1 MNSNFPVTPNKNM
14 PSELADCYG
23 QTLHVGDRVSIKPQ
37 PSNPKVWLHGTFVK
51 GTTDYKNR
59 KILLTITCNNGEE
72 LTFSN
77 DQVSLKKKR
86 SMRSVEEGSDSEDS
100 VATYESTSPSGPQG
114 AKESI
119 TVVQSVT
126 PPSANPLLRHT
137 GSIYEPRMRAVYA
150 PPAVLPPI
158 EEVGNVTPIR
168 PEPQSLR
175 SNDEKLMTFREVSD
189 ILNTSYNYEQS
200 IQSTTLDIIAVYLK
214 GQKILYTEA
223 KTYCEM
229 NLYSLMLPAIFIS
242 ALCTVLSLELKDV
255 VHGSTVVSALTA
267 FNSFILSLVTYLK
280 LDAKAEAHKTTAYSF
295 QKLQGK
301 CEFNSGKVLFL
312 TDGAEANPE
321 ETNFSPKKI
330 VEEVES
336 KINEIRDTNQFLLPE
351 AIRYR
356 YPTLYSTNIF
366 TEVKKLQNHEIL
378 LINKLKIVINRLQDN
393 QFMLR
398 QAPTREEYDKLKAEQ
413 ETLQVTQNE
422 CFQEIIDFRDRYLN
436 IDTKFKDE
444 VQADID
450 SARNKWGGCCR
461 WLRT

>member
-1 MNSNFPVTPNKNM
+1 MVRP
-14 PSELADCYG
+14 
-23 QTLHVGDRVSIKPQ
+23 H
-37 PSNPKVWLHGTFVK
+37 PSNPKVWIHGNFMKVTMDSKTRK
-51 GTTDYKNR
+51 G
-59 KILLTITCNNGEE
+59 LLTIACDSGLEQTFSQDKVQKKSDARNRSRGEE
-72 LTFSN
+72 GPSE
-77 DQVSLKKKR
+77 DEE
-86 SMRSVEEGSDSEDS
+86 SVE
-100 VATYESTSPSGPQG
+100 TYSSKEKQNV
-114 AKESI
+114 KESI
-119 TVVQSVT
+119 TVVESV
-126 PPSANPLLRHT
+126 PPPALRYA
-137 GSIYEPRMRAVYA
+137 GSVYQPQMRAVYQ
-150 PPAVLPPI
+150 PPAVLPPV
-158 EEVGNVTPIR
+158 EESGNITPIR
-168 PEPQSLR
+168 QEPPTSLR
-175 SNDEKLMTFREVSD
+175 SNDEKPMTFREVSD

-242 ALCTVLSLELKDV
+242 ALCTVLSIELEDV
-255 VHGSTVVSALTA
+255 KHGSTTVSALTA
-267 FNSFILSLVTYLK
+267 LNSFILSLVTYLK

-312 TDGAEANPE
+312 TDGESPE
-321 ETNFSPKKI
+321 EVEFSPKKI

-336 KINEIRDTNQFLLPE
+336 KINEIRETNQFLLPE

-398 QAPTREEYDKLKAEQ
+398 QSATREEYDKLKAEQ
-413 ETLQVTQNE
+413 ELLQVGQNE
-422 CFQEIIDFRDRYLN
+422 CFQEIIDYRDKYLN
-436 IDTKFKDE
+436 IDKKFKDE

-450 SARNKWGGCCR
+450 SARNKWCGCCR

>member
-1 MNSNFPVTPNKNM
+1 M
-14 PSELADCYG
+14 PSQHADCYG
-23 QTLHVGDRVSIKPQ
+23 KPLHVGDRVMVKPQ
-37 PSNPKVWLHGTFVK
+37 PSNPKVWLHGTFMK
-51 GTTDYKNR
+51 GVTDYKNR
-59 KILLTITCNNGEE
+59 KIMLTVACDNGEE
-72 LTFSN
+72 QTFSN
-77 DQVSLKKKR
+77 LEVILKKTAQ
-86 SMRSVEEGSDSEDS
+86 SVGPHLEKEGSESEEDS
-100 VATYESTSPSGPQG
+100 VKTYDSTAPTGPKG

-119 TVVQSVT
+119 TVVESVS
-126 PPSANPLLRHT
+126 PPLRHA
-137 GSIYEPRMRAVYA
+137 GSVYQPRFRAVYQ
-150 PPAVLPPI
+150 PPAVLPPV
-158 EEVGNVTPIR
+158 EEASSVTPIR
-168 PEPQSLR
+168 PEHPSSLR
-175 SNDEKLMTFREVSD
+175 SNDEKPMTFREVSD

-242 ALCTVLSLELKDV
+242 ALCTVLSIELKDV

-312 TDGAEANPE
+312 SDGDNHNATATDELE
-321 ETNFSPKKI
+321 FSPKKI

-336 KINEIRDTNQFLLPE
+336 KINEIRETNQFLLPE

-366 TEVKKLQNHEIL
+366 TEVKKLQNSEIL
-378 LINKLKIVINRLQDN
+378 LINKLKIVINRIQDN

-398 QAPTREEYDKLKAEQ
+398 QAPTREEYDRLRAEQ
-413 ETLQVTQNE
+413 ESLQVEQNR
-422 CFQEIIDFRDRYLN
+422 CFQAIIDYRDKYLN
-436 IDTKFKDE
+436 IDKKFKDE

-450 SARNKWGGCCR
+450 SARNKYCGCCR

>member
-1 MNSNFPVTPNKNM
+1 M
-14 PSELADCYG
+14 PSEPADCYG
-23 QTLHVGDRVSIKPQ
+23 QPLHVGDRVMVKPQ
-37 PSNPKVWLHGTFVK
+37 PSNPKVWLHGTFMK

-59 KILLTITCNNGEE
+59 KIILSITCDNGEE
-72 LTFSN
+72 QTFSN
-77 DQVSLKKKR
+77 DQVSLKKKGTTPITIG
-86 SMRSVEEGSDSEDS
+86 EDDNQSENS
-100 VATYESTSPSGPQG
+100 VATYESTTPSGAKG

-119 TVVQSVT
+119 TVVESV
-126 PPSANPLLRHT
+126 PPPLMRA
-137 GSIYEPRMRAVYA
+137 GSVYEPHFRSVYA
-150 PPAVLPPI
+150 PPVVLPPI
-158 EEVGNVTPIR
+158 EESGNITPIH
-168 PEPQSLR
+168 PERQPPTSLR

-189 ILNTSYNYEQS
+189 ILNTSYNYEQA

-242 ALCTVLSLELKDV
+242 ALCTVLSIELKDFV
-255 VHGSTVVSALTA
+255 NGSTIVSSLTA
-267 FNSFILSLVTYLK
+267 LNSFILSLVTYLK

-312 TDGAEANPE
+312 TDSENAALTD

-330 VEEVES
+330 VAEVES
-336 KINEIRDTNQFLLPE
+336 KINEIRETNQFLLPE

-378 LINKLKIVINRLQDN
+378 LINKLKIVINSLQDN

-398 QAPTREEYDKLKAEQ
+398 QAATREEYDKLKAEQ
-413 ETLQVTQNE
+413 ESLQVDQNK
-422 CFQEIIDFRDRYLN
+422 CFQEIIDFRDKYLN
-436 IDTKFKDE
+436 IDKKFKDE

-450 SARNKWGGCCR
+450 SARNKWCGCCR

>member
-1 MNSNFPVTPNKNM
+1 MV
-14 PSELADCYG
+14 
-23 QTLHVGDRVSIKPQ
+23 KPQ
-37 PSNPKVWLHGTFVK
+37 TSNPKVWLHGTFMK
-51 GTTDYKNR
+51 GVTDFKNR
-59 KILLTITCNNGEE
+59 KVMLTIACHNGEE
-72 LTFSN
+72 ITISN
-77 DQVSLKKKR
+77 DQVTLKKSR
-86 SMRSVEEGSDSEDS
+86 SAAGARSIGASSEKEESESEADS
-100 VATYESTSPSGPQG
+100 VKTYDSTAPPGPKG

-119 TVVQSVT
+119 TVVESV
-126 PPSANPLLRHT
+126 PPPLRHA
-137 GSIYEPRMRAVYA
+137 GSVYQPRFRAVYQ
-150 PPAVLPPI
+150 PPAVLPPV
-158 EEVGNVTPIR
+158 EEASSVTPIL
-168 PEPQSLR
+168 PERQQPSSLR
-175 SNDEKLMTFREVSD
+175 SNDEKPMTFREVSD

-242 ALCTVLSLELKDV
+242 ALCTVLSIELKDV
-255 VHGSTVVSALTA
+255 IHGSTVVSALTA

-312 TDGAEANPE
+312 TDGTEGATATDEVE
-321 ETNFSPKKI
+321 FSPKKI

-336 KINEIRDTNQFLLPE
+336 KINEIRETNQFLLPE

-378 LINKLKIVINRLQDN
+378 LINKLKIVINRIQDN

-398 QAPTREEYDKLKAEQ
+398 QAPTREEYDRLREEQ
-413 ETLQVTQNE
+413 EHLQVGQNE
-422 CFQEIIDFRDRYLN
+422 CFQAIIDYRDKYLN
-436 IDTKFKDE
+436 IDKKFKEE

-450 SARNKWGGCCR
+450 SARNKYCGCCR

>member
-1 MNSNFPVTPNKNM
+1 M
-14 PSELADCYG
+14 PSESPDCYG
-23 QTLHVGDRVSIKPQ
+23 QPLHVGDRVMIKPQ

-51 GTTDYKNR
+51 GITDYKNR
-59 KILLTITCNNGEE
+59 KILLTIACDNGEE

-77 DQVSLKKKR
+77 DQVSLKKKG
-86 SMRSVEEGSDSEDS
+86 SMLSVEEDSQSEDS
-100 VATYESTSPSGPQG
+100 VATYESKVPRGPVVPHG

-119 TVVQSVT
+119 TVVHSVPPPP
-126 PPSANPLLRHT
+126 PPSNPLLRHT
-137 GSIYEPRMRAVYA
+137 EPRMRAVYA
-150 PPAVLPPI
+150 PPVVLPPI
-158 EEVGNVTPIR
+158 EEVCNLTPIR
-168 PEPQSLR
+168 PEQPTSLR
-175 SNDEKLMTFREVSD
+175 SNDEKPMTFREVSN

-242 ALCTVLSLELKDV
+242 ALCTVLSIELEDV
-255 VHGSTVVSALTA
+255 AHGSTVVSALTA

-321 ETNFSPKKI
+321 ENNFSPKKI

-398 QAPTREEYDKLKAEQ
+398 QTITREEYDKIKQEQ
-413 ETLQVTQNE
+413 ETLQVEQNA
-422 CFQEIIDFRDRYLN
+422 CFQKIIDFRDTYLN
-436 IDTKFKDE
+436 IDKKFTDE
-444 VQADID
+444 VDKDIA
-450 SARNKWGGCCR
+450 SARNKWCGCCR